1 MNNVFLNHQRKKSQ
15 KRLSDKIKKCEE
27 ITIYLEIVKF
37 QKSQITISQKIKE
50 DMSGEITSKQKKK
63 QKK

>member
-1 MNNVFLNHQRKKSQ
+1 MNNVFMNHKRKKSQ